1 MSKQKNIEIL
11 EFEFTPEE
19 LGEITYQSC
28 MRDIARL
35 ISYFEIL
42 QQYTLDEVHG
52 VYNPVLSQG
61 FSDITEVLQEVARR
75 YNLLF
80 KSTFCE

>member
-1 MSKQKNIEIL
+1 MENQRKLEIL

-19 LGEITYQSC
+19 LGKITYQSC

-35 ISYFEIL
+35 ISYLEIL

-61 FSDITEVLQEVARR
+61 FSDLSEVLREVARR

-80 KSTFCE
+80 KSTFCS

>member
-1 MSKQKNIEIL
+1 MSNQKNIEVL

-19 LGEITYQSC
+19 LGQITYQSF
-28 MRDIARL
+28 MQDIARL
-35 ISYFEIL
+35 ISYLEIL

-61 FSDITEVLQEVARR
+61 FSDIAEVLREVARR

-80 KSTFCE
+80 KSTFCK